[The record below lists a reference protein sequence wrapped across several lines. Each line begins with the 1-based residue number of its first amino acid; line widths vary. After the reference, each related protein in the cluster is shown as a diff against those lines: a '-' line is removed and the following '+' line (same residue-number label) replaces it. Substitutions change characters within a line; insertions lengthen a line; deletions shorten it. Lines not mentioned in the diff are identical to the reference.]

1 MNYFVKNR
9 QLTWHSVSLVT
20 FKNVTLRERDKREI
34 YIFSQLSMMGK
45 IALRFEWQKERRRQK
60 QENINVA
67 MGMEPD
73 CQIFLQQLIPFFWQS
88 SDKKQYH
95 SLLSRTRPTYVL
107 VLSPVHKISV
117 KTTIY
122 DCTQSN
128 IEQWHQEQVSIEFSN
143 HYQCLHYP
151 NCSITKMFH
160 FVN

>member
-1 MNYFVKNR
+1 MGMNYFVKNH
-9 QLTWHSVSLVT
+9 QPTWHSVSLVT

-34 YIFSQLSMMGK
+34 YIFSQLSMKGK
-45 IALRFEWQKERRRQK
+45 KTLRFEWQKERRIRRQK

-73 CQIFLQQLIPFFWQS
+73 FQIFLQQLIPFFWQS

-143 HYQCLHYP
+143 H
-151 NCSITKMFH
+151 
-160 FVN
+160 

>member
-1 MNYFVKNR
+1 MNYFVKNH
-9 QLTWHSVSLVT
+9 QPTWHSASLVA

-34 YIFSQLSMMGK
+34 YIFSQLSMKGK
-45 IALRFEWQKERRRQK
+45 KTLRFEWQKERRIRRQK

-73 CQIFLQQLIPFFWQS
+73 FQIFLQQLIPFFWQS

-143 HYQCLHYP
+143 H
-151 NCSITKMFH
+151 
-160 FVN
+160 